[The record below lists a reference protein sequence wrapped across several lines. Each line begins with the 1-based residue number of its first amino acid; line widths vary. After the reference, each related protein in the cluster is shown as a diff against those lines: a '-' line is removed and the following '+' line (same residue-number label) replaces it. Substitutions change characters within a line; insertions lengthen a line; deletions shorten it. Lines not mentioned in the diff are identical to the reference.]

1 MPRKARIERVS
12 ELPPDLP
19 RLRTL
24 ETWLRLQLTAVRA
37 RIQFLEQQERNRPA
51 PVRPPRP
58 DWLLETERLGGRSGR
73 PVRVHVGGCG
83 QARGRAISREQAV
96 DALGQGVEACYG
108 CRPDTQL
115 GILG

>member
-1 MPRKARIERVS
+1 MS

-37 RIQFLEQQERNRPA
+37 RIQFLEQQERDRPA

-58 DWLLETERLGGRSGR
+58 DWLLETERLGGRNGR

-108 CRPDTQL
+108 CRPDTEL